1 MDGLPPR
8 KRGTFLRKRGLPA
21 AKAMGLSQEEGPAP
35 RESGG
40 YRLFFVIGVWLAG
53 GNEDLEE
60 KLWPKPQ
67 YSR

>member
-1 MDGLPPR
+1 MACSPENDG
-8 KRGTFLRKRGLPA
+8 PA
-21 AKAMGLSQEEGPAP
+21 AAEAGDLSQEEGPAP

-60 KLWPKPQ
+60 KLWPKSQ

>member
-1 MDGLPPR
+1 MACPRESDG
-8 KRGTFLRKRGLPA
+8 PA
-21 AKAMGLSQEEGPAP
+21 PAEAGDLSQEEGPAP

-60 KLWPKPQ
+60 KLWPKRQ